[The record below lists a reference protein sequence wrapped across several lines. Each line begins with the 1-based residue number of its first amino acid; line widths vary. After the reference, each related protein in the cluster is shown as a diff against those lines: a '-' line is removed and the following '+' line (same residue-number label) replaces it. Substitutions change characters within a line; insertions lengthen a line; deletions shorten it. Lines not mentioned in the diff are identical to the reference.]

1 MTIISREFS
10 DVGRRK
16 KMKKIITIMMIAVL
30 GSFCFAE
37 ESINKNLKIYAAQ
50 MKPCVILEESE
61 DTGAWTGSGFEVELW
76 EEVGNRLM
84 TKGVIDDW
92 TFVHVKWSEIEDGIK
107 TGKAD
112 IAMAGLTIRSDR
124 MEWSS
129 FSMPTFNSGL
139 GIMVLKEEAGMFDG
153 VILLYKALKRPVL
166 MFGAFLLFFAF
177 ILWASE
183 RDNNPDNDAGGIN
196 DYLVPGIFEAIYFCI
211 VTCSTVGYGDFAPKK
226 WLTRSIVAV
235 LIIVGL
241 IAFGN
246 FLSLVS
252 VARIEGSISAIQGPD
267 DLKGKVVLTQK
278 GTTSVETVKRFGAK
292 PVMAKDIDSA
302 CDGLLLKR
310 GAAVVFDYP
319 VLLNYVKENPTKFE
333 MVGGM
338 FDDQYYGFMLKKDSP
353 LEKEINMALLKIYE
367 EGTYKTI
374 YKKWF

>member
-1 MTIISREFS
+1 
-10 DVGRRK
+10 
-16 KMKKIITIMMIAVL
+16 MKKIIIIMIMMSL

-37 ESINKNLKIYAAQ
+37 EPINKNLEIYIAP
-50 MKPCVILEESE
+50 MKPCVIIEKNEK
-61 DTGAWTGSGFEVELW
+61 TGEWNASGFEIELL
-76 EEVGNRLM
+76 EEVGNRLLS
-84 TKGVIDDW
+84 KGVIDDW
-92 TFVHVKWSEIEDGIK
+92 TFTPVKWSEIKDGIK

-129 FSMPTFNSGL
+129 FSMPTLNSGL

-153 VILLYKALKRPVL
+153 VILLYKALEGPVK

-177 ILWASE
+177 ILWFAE
-183 RDNNPDNDAGGIN
+183 RDKDPDNDDGGIN
-196 DYLVPGIFEAIYFCI
+196 DKFFPGIFEAIYFCI

-226 WLTRSIVAV
+226 WITRSIVAV

-252 VARIEGSISAIQGPD
+252 VARLEGSMSAIQSPS
-267 DLKGKVVLTQK
+267 DLKGKIVLTQK
-278 GTTSVETVKRFGAK
+278 GTTSVDTVTSLGAK
-292 PVMAKDIDSA
+292 PVTTDDIDSA
-302 CDGLLLKR
+302 CDGLLLGR
-310 GAAVVFDYP
+310 GDAVVFDYP
-319 VLLNYVKENPTKFE
+319 VLLNYVKENPTKVE

-353 LEKEINMALLKIYE
+353 LKADIDLELLKIYE
-367 EGTYKTI
+367 DGTYKKI
-374 YKKWF
+374 NSKWF